1 MAVQDPSATAAPTDS
16 GGVARRRVGLADF
29 VQRYALLGAWLLVI
43 LLFGV
48 LRPETFLTSD
58 NFASIFSTQAV
69 IVMLT
74 LGLIIPLTTSD
85 YDLSVAYNLTLSSMV
100 LGVLQVNHGWPLAL
114 AIVAALG
121 VGTTIGFVNGAIAIL
136 FKIDTLIVTLG
147 TGTFVAGL
155 TFWVSDST
163 TISGVS
169 PTLVEWVVGHRILG
183 IPIEFYYALLLA
195 LIIWYVF
202 EFTAVGR
209 RLLFVGRGRNVAK
222 LSGLNVDRLRWGG
235 LIAAGFLSALAGVVA
250 AGTTGSAD
258 PTSGTT
264 LLLPAFAAAFLG
276 ATAILPGR
284 FNAWGAVVATYFL
297 ATGITGLQL
306 LGVDTFVQQLF
317 YGAALIIAVVLS
329 QVFRRGNESIAGPG
343 G

>member
-1 MAVQDPSATAAPTDS
+1 MAVEDQGTEAPTQNVA
-16 GGVARRRVGLADF
+16 VARRRLTPADF
-29 VQRYALLGAWLLVI
+29 VQRYALIGAWLLVVV
-43 LLFGV
+43 LFGA
-48 LRPETFLTSD
+48 LRPDTFLTSD

-100 LGVLQVNHGWPLAL
+100 LGVLQVNHHWPLAL
-114 AIVAALG
+114 AILAALAC
-121 VGTTIGFVNGAIAIL
+121 GTMIGFVNGAIAIL

-169 PTLVEWVVGHRILG
+169 NTLVDWVVGHRILG
-183 IPIEFYYALLLA
+183 IPIEFYYALVLA

-222 LSGLNVDRLRWGG
+222 LSGLNVNRLRWGG
-235 LIAAGFLSALAGVVA
+235 LMAAGFLAALAGVVS

-284 FNAWGAVVATYFL
+284 FNPWGSVVATYFL

-306 LGVDTFVQQLF
+306 LGVETFVQQLF